1 MNEEREKLNRVYG
14 RGFIDGMKAAGK
26 EPVNQLVKEKV
37 MNQAKF
43 DSIYRGVSEQAKR
56 VYQAVPISE
65 HWSSAQV
72 IAELSRTGKGCE
84 QRIVLGCLSSLK
96 DSGLVKEP
104 AVGHWV
110 RTEVRT
116 KQLHAITPMK
126 TIRAFTPP
134 KEEET
139 TVANNV
145 QPIAQPKSEITALE
159 RISGLSA
166 QLTPIIQN
174 LQKLATDIEA
184 TAIEIEEQIDKVHKD
199 YAKLKQFQE
208 LLKALS

>member
-14 RGFIDGMKAAGK
+14 RGFFDGMKAAGK
-26 EPVNQLVKEKV
+26 AVNQSVKEKV

-65 HWSSAQV
+65 HWSSAQI
-72 IAELSRTGKGCE
+72 IAELGRTGKTCE
-84 QRIVLGCLSSLK
+84 QRVVLGCLASLK

-104 AVGHWV
+104 ATGHWV
-110 RTEVRT
+110 RAEVRT
-116 KQLHAITPMK
+116 KQLHSIAPMK
-126 TIRAFTPP
+126 TVRAFTPP

-145 QPIAQPKSEITALE
+145 QPIAQPKSEVTALE

>member
-14 RGFIDGMKAAGK
+14 KGFIDGLRAAGR
-26 EPVNQLVKEKV
+26 EPVKEKV
-37 MNQAKF
+37 MNQARF
-43 DSIYRGVSEQAKR
+43 DSLYRGVSDQAKR
-56 VYQAVPISE
+56 VYQAVPITE
-65 HWSSAQV
+65 QWTSAQV
-72 IAELSRTGKGCE
+72 IAEINRTGRSCE
-84 QRIVLGCLSSLK
+84 QRVVQGCLASLK
-96 DSGLVKEP
+96 ESGLIKEP
-104 AVGHWV
+104 SIGHWI

-126 TIRAFTPP
+126 TVPKFNPP

-139 TVANNV
+139 PVANNV
-145 QPIAQPKSEITALE
+145 QPITQKTDATALE

-166 QLTPIIQN
+166 QLAPIISD
-174 LQKLATDIEA
+174 LQKLAADIEA

-208 LLKALS
+208 LLKAIA